1 MRVLVVGGG
10 GREHAIVWK
19 LDQSERIEKIFTAPG
34 NAGTALHGENIPV
47 KDNDIDGLLKVV
59 KENNIDLTI
68 VGPEVHLMLG
78 IVDRFQDE
86 GMKIFGPTLKAAML
100 EGSKVFAK
108 EFMTDHEIP
117 TAGYIICHNRLEAE
131 DITNGKEFPYVLKV
145 DGLAA
150 GKGALII
157 NNKEDKRDAFQTIWV
172 ENKFG
177 KAGNSVLIEDFL
189 NGEELSVFAITDGK
203 DYVLLHPAQDHK
215 RIFDGEKG
223 PNTGGMGA
231 YAPAP
236 LGTPDVIKKIEEK
249 IIKPVLKGM
258 RKIGNPYTGV
268 LYCGLMID
276 NGEPYVIEFN
286 SRFGDPES
294 QVVIPL
300 IDSDLV
306 DILYGV
312 STGQLNKGSLK
323 LSDKFAACIVMAS
336 KGYPGSYE
344 IGKTIT
350 GLDSKHDIKN
360 SNGAIFLAGTA
371 FDGKNF
377 ETSGGRVLG
386 VTACAKNLKD
396 AIDEAYNHVRKI
408 YFDGAYFREDI
419 GKKGLGLNLS
429 LIHI

>member
-68 VGPEVHLMLG
+68 VGPEVPLMLG

-108 EFMTDHEIP
+108 EFMSDHEIP
-117 TAGYIICHNRLEAE
+117 TADYIICHNRLEAE

-177 KAGNSVLIEDFL
+177 KAGDSVLIEDFL

-236 LGTPDVIKKIEEK
+236 LGTPDVIKKVEEK

-268 LYCGLMID
+268 LYCGLMIEH
-276 NGEPYVIEFN
+276 GEPYVIEFN

-306 DILYGV
+306 DILH
-312 STGQLNKGSLK
+312 SIALGQLNKGSLK

-350 GLDSKHDIKN
+350 GLESKHDIKDSN
-360 SNGAIFLAGTA
+360 NGAIFLAGTA

-377 ETSGGRVLG
+377 KTSGGRVLG

-408 YFDGAYFREDI
+408 HFDGAYFREDI
-419 GKKGLGLNLS
+419 GKKGLGLNDS
-429 LIHI
+429 

>member
-68 VGPEVHLMLG
+68 VGPEVPLMLG

-108 EFMTDHEIP
+108 EFMTEHEIP
-117 TAGYIICHNRLEAE
+117 TADYIISHNRLEAE
-131 DITNGKEFPYVLKV
+131 DITNSKEFPYVLKV

-177 KAGNSVLIEDFL
+177 KAGDSVLIEDFL

-236 LGTPDVIKKIEEK
+236 LGTPDVIKKVEEK

-258 RKIGNPYTGV
+258 RKIGNPYSGV
-268 LYCGLMID
+268 LYCGLMIEH
-276 NGEPYVIEFN
+276 GEPYVIEFN

-306 DILYGV
+306 DILH
-312 STGQLNKGSLK
+312 SIATGQLNKASLK

-350 GLDSKHDIKN
+350 GLESKHDIKDSN
-360 SNGAIFLAGTA
+360 NGAIFLAGTA

-377 ETSGGRVLG
+377 KTSGGRVLG

-408 YFDGAYFREDI
+408 HFDGAYFREDI
-419 GKKGLGLNLS
+419 GKKGLGLNDS
-429 LIHI
+429 